1 MAKNKYDQL
10 FDDADNAFNG
20 LYKKEMQTLKGL
32 SADEIASISP
42 KTQDA
47 SAYNALIEVVADASK
62 NNLAQADL
70 IQNIKQLGAVAI
82 KIAKKVPQFAAL
94 L

>member
-20 LYKKEMQTLKGL
+20 LYKEEMQTLKGL
-32 SADEIASISP
+32 STDEIASISP
-42 KTQDA
+42 KTPDA
-47 SAYNALIEVVADASK
+47 DAYKALIEVIADASK

-70 IQNIKQLGAVAI
+70 IQNIKQLGTVAI

>member
-1 MAKNKYDQL
+1 MSKNKYDEL

-20 LYKKEMQTLKGL
+20 LYKEEMQTLKGL

-42 KTQDA
+42 KTQDV
-47 SAYNALIEVVADASK
+47 STYKALIEVVADASK

-70 IQNIKQLGAVAI
+70 IQNIKQLGKVAI